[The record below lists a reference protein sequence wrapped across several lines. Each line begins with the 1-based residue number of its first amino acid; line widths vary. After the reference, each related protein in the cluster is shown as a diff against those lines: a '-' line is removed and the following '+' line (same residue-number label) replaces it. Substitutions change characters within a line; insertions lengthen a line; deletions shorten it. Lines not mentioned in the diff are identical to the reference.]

1 MNNIEIRCDI
11 CPIKCKITVRRTDD
25 GVIKRTSGYG
35 CTRGKN
41 LAIDR
46 VMYPREVF
54 TGEVKVNVGGSAV
67 MIPVTTT
74 RPIPCEAFDYAKD
87 ILTKISPIPPIKK
100 GESIIIDFIDRGVN
114 LIALEDVE

>member
-1 MNNIEIRCDI
+1 MNNIEISCNI
-11 CPIKCKITVRRTDD
+11 CPIKCKITVRTTED
-25 GVIKRTSGYG
+25 GEIKRTTGYG

-54 TGEVKVNVGGSAV
+54 TGEVKVNVGNSVV
-67 MIPVTTT
+67 MLPVTTT
-74 RPIPCEAFDYAKD
+74 RPIPREALSYAED
-87 ILTKISPIPPIKK
+87 ILTKISPMPPIKK
-100 GESIIIDFIDRGVN
+100 GESIIIDFVDRGVN